1 LKDTV
6 DRIEFKAR
14 QISEIEEDLL
24 LCDCYIMWY
33 FLPAMPGREYWFHCP
48 STQVSF
54 TLKLPPNSVG
64 FAYYLVLSQGHM
76 EYDVGFGC
84 ECYWDN
90 SSGERIC
97 ITSFTRGIFYYNSW
111 DNMHTSI
118 HKHASR

>member
-1 LKDTV
+1 LKDAV
-6 DRIEFKAR
+6 DGIEFKAR

-97 ITSFTRGIFYYNSW
+97 ITSFQEASSTIIPGIICILQS
-111 DNMHTSI
+111 T
-118 HKHASR
+118 